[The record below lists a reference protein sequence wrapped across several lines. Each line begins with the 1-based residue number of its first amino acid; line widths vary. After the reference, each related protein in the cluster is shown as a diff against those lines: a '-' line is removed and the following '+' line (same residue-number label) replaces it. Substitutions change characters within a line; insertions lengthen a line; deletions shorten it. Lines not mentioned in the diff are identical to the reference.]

1 MTFIIYISDT
11 NSELANVRAV
21 LLQQI
26 TQKGMTAVW
35 LTQDERQRPD
45 MLDIVRRKIA
55 SADAFISLVTYLHGW
70 TPPNMGSK
78 SLTEIECDLAL
89 EAVKPS
95 AILLPETDSDID
107 IYLRMWALDQSN
119 ADGD

>member
-1 MTFIIYISDT
+1 MTLNRTRQFATPCIMQRYVCILSTRKELPFMAFTIYISNT
-11 NSELANVRAV
+11 SPELDNVRAI

-26 TQKGMTAVW
+26 TQKGMSANW
-35 LTQDERQRPD
+35 LTDDERQRPD

-89 EAVKPS
+89 
-95 AILLPETDSDID
+95 
-107 IYLRMWALDQSN
+107 Q
-119 ADGD
+119 